1 MRKITQ
7 LKTVLEIEGYKIEFN
22 FIKGCPTTNN
32 DLKLSELIKE
42 EATKLGLTVVSQRA
56 NLEGEN
62 FSCFQEHVK
71 GAMFNLGT
79 DIGSSFHNGEFKV
92 EPDALKIALNV
103 HKRIL
108 KRLVRV

>member
-1 MRKITQ
+1 MTQ
-7 LKTVLEIEGYKIEFN
+7 LKTVLEIEVYKIEFA
-22 FIKGCPTTNN
+22 
-32 DLKLSELIKE
+32 LSKAVLLQIMILNYLIIINE

-79 DIGSSFHNGEFKV
+79 GIGSSSHNGEFKV
-92 EPDALKIALNV
+92 DPDALK
-103 HKRIL
+103 
-108 KRLVRV
+108 